1 MGCLEGGTR
10 RAFDIS
16 EGDKIDAKALKALIR
31 AAAALN
37 VSKQAPARPVRSA
50 KQETDKLI
58 SG

>member
-1 MGCLEGGTR
+1 MGRLEGGTR

>member
-1 MGCLEGGTR
+1 MGCLEGGTT
-10 RAFDIS
+10 RAIHIS

-50 KQETDKLI
+50 KQKPT
-58 SG
+58 S

>member
-10 RAFDIS
+10 RAIDIS

-37 VSKQAPARPVRSA
+37 VSKQAPAPVRSA
-50 KQETDKLI
+50 KEKPT
-58 SG
+58 S